1 MSEQKESMT
10 TGDETVTAESENDQ
24 ESPPRTNCQT
34 ISEQKESMTTE
45 DETVTAESEKDQ
57 SPPEDFSSKHEL
69 QDCNK
74 NGFNINKVKNA
85 LTQIRDEYRAAA
97 LQLQRN
103 SEKLITEDDLSE
115 NAKCTLDETAGCLQ
129 ELQANDES
137 STSLIL
143 QYTRMMVEKS
153 RLSRKRNK
161 FQRHMLDVTTFKQ
174 RIIDLRRDIQSL
186 QRELQDFKEPMERKV
201 AETQLLQHRMDKYK
215 KTLEMLKDE
224 LQKLGVSENHHLIKE
239 RMEAYTAMESECSS
253 IRNDL
258 EKYEGLPPN
267 LVQAQEV
274 LAQTKQKL
282 ENVKQ
287 QLNTK
292 LERTFGAL
300 SGLQQP

>member
-1 MSEQKESMT
+1 
-10 TGDETVTAESENDQ
+10 
-24 ESPPRTNCQT
+24 
-34 ISEQKESMTTE
+34 
-45 DETVTAESEKDQ
+45 
-57 SPPEDFSSKHEL
+57 
-69 QDCNK
+69 
-74 NGFNINKVKNA
+74 
-85 LTQIRDEYRAAA
+85 
-97 LQLQRN
+97 
-103 SEKLITEDDLSE
+103 
-115 NAKCTLDETAGCLQ
+115 
-129 ELQANDES
+129 
-137 STSLIL
+137 
-143 QYTRMMVEKS
+143 
-153 RLSRKRNK
+153 
-161 FQRHMLDVTTFKQ
+161 
-174 RIIDLRRDIQSL
+174 
-186 QRELQDFKEPMERKV
+186 
-201 AETQLLQHRMDKYK
+201 MDKYK
-215 KTLEMLKDE
+215 KTLEMLKVFFFIIHYYDE